1 MSTGVLKKFYS
12 SHQWITFRQQI
23 ILSRKK
29 NGRVICEKC
38 GKHIVVSK
46 HIQVHHETELTED
59 NYTDANISLNPENVK
74 VWCHT
79 CHNKHHG
86 RFNGGGHKR
95 KEKAVYIVYGPP
107 MSGKTSYVIEHMEE
121 GDLIVDMDSL
131 YQAVTLLPRYHKP
144 DILKYNVF
152 AIKNSI
158 IENIKTRYGGFRTA
172 WIIGGYPRKVER
184 ERLISML
191 NATPIFLD
199 VSKEECI
206 DRIDGCN
213 DYRSEHREE
222 WIQYI
227 EQWFDQFRS

>member
-1 MSTGVLKKFYS
+1 MSTGILKKFYS
-12 SHQWITFRQQI
+12 SPQWIAFRQQI

-79 CHNKHHG
+79 CHNKYHG

-95 KEKAVYIVYGPP
+95 KEKAAYIVYGPP

-121 GDLIVDMDSL
+121 GDLIVDIDSL

-199 VSKEECI
+199 VTKEECI
-206 DRIDGCN
+206 SRIDSCN
-213 DYRSEHREE
+213 DYRSENREE
-222 WIQYI
+222 WIKYI
-227 EQWFDQFRS
+227 EQWFEQFRS